1 MLGPVTIGD
10 DLLLLAISPRDG
22 RVQAAEHMGTALRGA
37 EALDL
42 SLARRVAVAD
52 GRITVADPR
61 PIGHP
66 LVDRTLA
73 TLHAEGGAPR
83 LQAFFAERPTEPA
96 VLHQYV
102 GHLADRGVIR
112 VERRGDGGG
121 RTRTRLVLVDMERS
135 AYVHT
140 RIENVASTGDRALG
154 SIVHACGLDEYLY
167 PGLRGRSARRR
178 LARLTEEEGLAAE
191 VRDVIDAVGGAVA
204 DMVTRDPGSGGRQ
217 AY

>member
-1 MLGPVTIGD
+1 
-10 DLLLLAISPRDG
+10 
-22 RVQAAEHMGTALRGA
+22 MGTALKGA

-66 LVDRTLA
+66 LADRALA
-73 TLHAEGGAPR
+73 TLHAEGSAPR
-83 LQAFFAERPTEPA
+83 LQAWFAARPTEPA
-96 VLHQYV
+96 VLNQYV
-102 GHLADRGVIR
+102 AHLADRGVIR
-112 VERRGDGGG
+112 IERRGDGA
-121 RTRTRLVLVDMERS
+121 RSRTRLVLVDTERS

-140 RIENVASTGDRALG
+140 RIENVASNGDRALG

-178 LARLTEEEGLAAE
+178 LSRLTDDEQMAPE
-191 VRDVIDAVGGAVA
+191 VRTAIDEVGAAVA
-204 DMVTRDPGSGGRQ
+204 EMVTRDQAGGGSSRQ
-217 AY
+217 PY